1 MLYFKIKKYV
11 LISCFVFSFFL
22 TFLTMEVLLEIIV
35 CIKRV
40 PQTAEVAVKINST
53 GKDIE
58 KDRLTFDTN
67 ESDTYAL
74 EEAVLL
80 KEKFGGNITVISLG
94 NKDAED
100 TLRIALA
107 KGADKAIRIKAEDFD
122 ELDGFQT
129 SQILQSVIKTID
141 YQVIFTG
148 CISTDS
154 AYSQVGVTLAE
165 LLEIPHAAL
174 VVNFD
179 VNENRADVQ
188 RELEGGLIEHLDIS
202 LPALFTIQTGIN
214 EPRYASLIAIRRA
227 SKKEIRVVGKDE
239 LQQNNFFNNSVLE
252 ELFVPPISKQVE
264 ILSGS
269 TNESSEKLAGIFKE
283 KGLI

>member
-1 MLYFKIKKYV
+1 LD
-11 LISCFVFSFFL
+11 
-22 TFLTMEVLLEIIV
+22 IIV

-40 PQTAEVAVKINST
+40 PQTSEAEVKIDST

-74 EEAVLL
+74 EQAALM
-80 KEKFGGNITVISLG
+80 KERFGGEITVVSLG
-94 NKDAED
+94 EEDAEE

-122 ELDGFQT
+122 ELDAFQT
-129 SQILQSVIKTID
+129 SQLLKTVIKDLSYDI
-141 YQVIFTG
+141 IFAG
-148 CISTDS
+148 CIATDD
-154 AYSQVGVTLAE
+154 AYSQIGVTLAE

-174 VVNFD
+174 VIDFD
-179 VNENRADVQ
+179 VNENRADVR
-188 RELEGGLIEHLDIS
+188 RELEGGLIEHLDIA

-227 SKKEIRVVGKDE
+227 AKKEIQIIGKDE
-239 LQQNNFFNNSVLE
+239 LQQAEFISNSVLE
-252 ELFVPPISKQVE
+252 ELYVPPISKQVE
-264 ILSGS
+264 ILTGS
-269 TNESSEKLAGIFKE
+269 TPESAGKLAGIIKD
-283 KGLI
+283 KGLL

>member
-1 MLYFKIKKYV
+1 LD
-11 LISCFVFSFFL
+11 
-22 TFLTMEVLLEIIV
+22 IIV

-40 PQTAEVAVKINST
+40 PQTSEAEVKIDST

-74 EEAVLL
+74 EQAALM
-80 KEKFGGNITVISLG
+80 KEKFGGEITVISLG
-94 NKDAED
+94 EEDAED

-107 KGADKAIRIKAEDFD
+107 KGADNAIRIKAEDFD
-122 ELDGFQT
+122 ELDAFQT
-129 SQILQSVIKTID
+129 SQILKTVIKDLNYDI
-141 YQVIFTG
+141 IFAG
-148 CISTDS
+148 CIATDD
-154 AYSQVGVTLAE
+154 AYSQIGVTLAE

-174 VVNFD
+174 VIDFD
-179 VNENRADVQ
+179 VNENRADIQ
-188 RELEGGLIEHLDIS
+188 RELEGGLIEHLDIA

-227 SKKEIRVVGKDE
+227 AKKEIQIIGKDE
-239 LQQNNFFNNSVLE
+239 LQQAEFISNSVLE
-252 ELFVPPISKQVE
+252 DLFVPPISKQVE

-269 TNESSEKLAGIFKE
+269 AGESATQLAGIIKE
-283 KGLI
+283 KGLL